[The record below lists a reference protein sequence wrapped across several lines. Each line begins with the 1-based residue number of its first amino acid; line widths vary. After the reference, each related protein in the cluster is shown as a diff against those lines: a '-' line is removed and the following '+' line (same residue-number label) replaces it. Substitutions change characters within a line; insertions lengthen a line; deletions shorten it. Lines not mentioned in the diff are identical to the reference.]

1 MTIWMK
7 LAVFFILTSKL
18 VRKLLYL
25 HQKVISGQVLPLPCD
40 HQPTLQHPFKR
51 EAHDPDAH

>member
-1 MTIWMK
+1 MK
-7 LAVFFILTSKL
+7 LAVFCILTSKL